1 MIRAVIFDFDGL
13 ILDTEVPEF
22 QTWQEIYQAH
32 GCELALEVW
41 ATGLGTSAD
50 AFDPYTHLETQLG
63 RLLDREVIQRQRRQ
77 RYQELLEATS
87 VLPGV
92 REYIAEAK
100 RLGLHLGVASSSSR
114 EWVVG
119 HLTELGLYAHFDCI
133 KCRDDVPRVKPDP
146 ALYQAVVEVL
156 ALQPSQAI
164 ALEDSPNGIAA
175 AKRAGLF
182 CIAVPNQ
189 LTCQLPLEQADL
201 QLRSLAELPLQ
212 QLLEQL
218 QQNTWGAQR
227 ERLEQAR
234 GDRCDDHSFPYF
246 RGVYPVSHP
255 PHRWARRLHHHRDS
269 LG

>member
-1 MIRAVIFDFDGL
+1 MAAHHLRKTMIQAVIFDFDGL

-50 AFDPYTHLETQLG
+50 AFDPYTHLEAQAG
-63 RLLDREVIQRQRRQ
+63 CPIDREAIQRLRRQ
-77 RYQELLEATS
+77 RYQELLGTKS

-114 EWVVG
+114 AWVVG
-119 HLTELGLYAHFDCI
+119 HLTELGLSAYFDCI

-146 ALYQAVVEVL
+146 ALYQAVVE
-156 ALQPSQAI
+156 AFTLQPFQAV

-182 CIAVPNQ
+182 CVAVPNPLTRQ
-189 LTCQLPLEQADL
+189 LSLAHADL
-201 QLRSLAELPLQ
+201 LINSLADLPLQ
-212 QLLEQL
+212 HLLERV
-218 QQNTWGAQR
+218 QR
-227 ERLEQAR
+227 NGR
-234 GDRCDDHSFPYF
+234 
-246 RGVYPVSHP
+246 
-255 PHRWARRLHHHRDS
+255 
-269 LG
+269 

>member
-32 GCELALEVW
+32 GCELALEAW

-50 AFDPYTHLETQLG
+50 AFDPCAHLAAQLG
-63 RLLDREVIQRQRRQ
+63 LSIDREAIQHRRRQ
-77 RYQELLEATS
+77 RYRELLKAQS

-100 RLGLHLGVASSSSR
+100 RLGLRLGVASSSSR

-119 HLTELGLYAHFDCI
+119 HLTELGLSAYFDCI

-146 ALYQAVVEVL
+146 ALYRAVVETF

-182 CIAVPNQ
+182 CVAVPNPLTRQ
-189 LTCQLPLEQADL
+189 LSLAHADL
-201 QLRSLAELPLQ
+201 LVSSLADIPLL
-212 QLLEQL
+212 QLLEHV
-218 QQNTWGAQR
+218 QR
-227 ERLEQAR
+227 NGR
-234 GDRCDDHSFPYF
+234 
-246 RGVYPVSHP
+246 
-255 PHRWARRLHHHRDS
+255 
-269 LG
+269 

>member
-1 MIRAVIFDFDGL
+1 MIRAVVFDFDGV

-22 QTWQEIYQAH
+22 RTWQEIYQAH

-50 AFDPYTHLETQLG
+50 AFDPYTHLEGQAG
-63 RLLDREVIQRQRRQ
+63 CPIDREAIQQQRRQ
-77 RYQELLEATS
+77 RYHELLGATS
-87 VLPGV
+87 ALPGV

-119 HLTELGLYAHFDCI
+119 HLTDLGLYPYFDCI

-146 ALYQAVVEVL
+146 ALYQAVVETF
-156 ALQPSQAI
+156 ALQPHQAI

-182 CIAVPNQ
+182 CVAVPNPLTRQ
-189 LTCQLPLEQADL
+189 LSLTHADL
-201 QLRSLAELPLQ
+201 LISSLADLPLQ
-212 QLLEQL
+212 ELLE
-218 QQNTWGAQR
+218 
-227 ERLEQAR
+227 
-234 GDRCDDHSFPYF
+234 H
-246 RGVYPVSHP
+246 V
-255 PHRWARRLHHHRDS
+255 RRNGR
-269 LG
+269 